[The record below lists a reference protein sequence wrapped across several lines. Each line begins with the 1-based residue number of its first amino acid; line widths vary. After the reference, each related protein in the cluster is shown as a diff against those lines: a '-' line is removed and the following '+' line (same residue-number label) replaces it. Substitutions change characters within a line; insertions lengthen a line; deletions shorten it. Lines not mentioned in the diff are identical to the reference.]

1 MEYVEPSLPTV
12 FIPSH
17 PTHEDLLNADRN
29 VKRHVMGLESR
40 ISAIENQSLKGKS
53 LLCSLWFKIYPITY
67 VIEMQIKY

>member
-40 ISAIENQSLKGKS
+40 LSAIENQSLKGK
-53 LLCSLWFKIYPITY
+53 
-67 VIEMQIKY
+67 